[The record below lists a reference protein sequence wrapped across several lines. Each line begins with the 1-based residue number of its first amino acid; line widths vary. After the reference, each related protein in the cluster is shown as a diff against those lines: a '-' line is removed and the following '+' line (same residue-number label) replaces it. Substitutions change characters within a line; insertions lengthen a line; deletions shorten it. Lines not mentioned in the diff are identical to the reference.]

1 MINSKFN
8 IPKKRIYLVLS
19 VILYKLILDFS
30 YIKIIST
37 RFEYADF
44 QLNYSQSNY
53 VVSWVLLLYSFTFVK
68 FKIKKVSD
76 FFFITILINLL
87 VPLFVLYGLDN
98 RYSIF
103 PVIITTLGV
112 SLTYQ
117 FAKLNI
123 FYKLQ
128 TLRIN
133 KGKYITVV
141 ISSVCVVFLVFWYNY
156 VNVRLNFNLFD
167 VYEFR
172 HENKELAG
180 GGLLTYII
188 SWTYQVFNILLLI
201 LSIHYRKYTFILIIL
216 LIQIFFFAASAHKSI
231 LFYPLLVL
239 FLKYYI
245 DRFNYNYNLVLIYSL
260 VLIFPLASFFM
271 YNDIYTS
278 SFILRRIF
286 LIPAKLTYVYFD
298 FFKENPHVY
307 WSNSFLSFFSEY
319 PYSEPY
325 KTHIGLFYGFENAS
339 ANNGYISSGYA
350 QAGVFGVFIYVF
362 IFGFI
367 LNLIDILVK
376 NGLPLWI
383 GLSLT
388 IIPFRSIQL
397 SSDLLTV
404 ILTHGFIVVILM
416 LFLLRK
422 NINLKKIIN

>member
-1 MINSKFN
+1 MINSRFG

-30 YIKIIST
+30 YIEIIST

-44 QLNYSQSNY
+44 QLNYSLNNY
-53 VVSWVLLLYSFTFVK
+53 VISWVFLLYSLIFVK
-68 FKIKKVSD
+68 FKINKVSD
-76 FFFITILINLL
+76 FFFITMLINLL

-103 PVIITTLGV
+103 PVTITTLGV

-117 FAKLNI
+117 FSKLNI
-123 FYKLQ
+123 FHKLK

-133 KGKYITVV
+133 NGKYITVA
-141 ISSVCVVFLVFWYNY
+141 ISSICVLFLVFWYNY
-156 VNVRLNFNLFD
+156 VNVRLNFNFFD

-201 LSIHYRKYTFILIIL
+201 LSIHYRKYTYILIIL
-216 LIQIFFFAASAHKSI
+216 IIQIFFFAASAHKSI
-231 LFYPLLVL
+231 LFYPLLIL
-239 FLKYYI
+239 FLKYYT
-245 DRFNYNYNLVLIYSL
+245 DRFNYNHNLVLIYSL
-260 VLIFPLASFFM
+260 ILIFPLASYFI
-271 YNDIYTS
+271 YSDIFSS
-278 SFILRRIF
+278 SFILRRVF

-298 FFKENPHVY
+298 FFKDNPHVY

-325 KTHIGLFYGFENAS
+325 KTLIGQFYGFEDAS

-350 QAGVFGVFIYVF
+350 QGGVFGVFIYVF
-362 IFGFI
+362 ILGLI

-376 NGLPLWI
+376 NSLPLWI
-383 GLSLT
+383 ALSLT

-397 SSDLLTV
+397 SSDLLIV

-422 NINLKKIIN
+422 NLNMKKI

>member
-1 MINSKFN
+1 MINSIFTISN
-8 IPKKRIYLVLS
+8 KRIYLVLS

-37 RFEYADF
+37 RFESVGF
-44 QLNYSQSNY
+44 QLNYSLNNY
-53 VVSWVLLLYSFTFVK
+53 VVSWALLLYSLTFVK

-76 FFFITILINLL
+76 FFFITMLINLL

-103 PVIITTLGV
+103 PVIMTTLGF
-112 SLTYQ
+112 SLTYL
-117 FAKLNI
+117 FTKLNI

-133 KGKYITVV
+133 KGKHITVA
-141 ISSVCVVFLVFWYNY
+141 ISSLCVIFLVFWYNY

-172 HENKELAG
+172 RENKELAG
-180 GGLLTYII
+180 GGLISYII

-245 DRFNYNYNLVLIYSL
+245 DRFNYNHNLVLIYSL
-260 VLIFPLASFFM
+260 VLIVPLASFFI
-271 YNDIYTS
+271 YDDILTS

-298 FFKENPHVY
+298 FFIENPHVY

-325 KTHIGLFYGFENAS
+325 KTHIGHFFGFENAS
-339 ANNGYISSGYA
+339 ANNGYIPSGYA

-362 IFGFI
+362 IFGLI

-376 NGLPLWI
+376 NSLPLWI
-383 GLSLT
+383 GLSMT

-416 LFLLRK
+416 LLLLRK
-422 NINLKKIIN
+422 NINLKKVIN

>member
-1 MINSKFN
+1 MINSIFTISN
-8 IPKKRIYLVLS
+8 KRIYLVLS

-37 RFEYADF
+37 RFESVGF
-44 QLNYSQSNY
+44 QLNYSLNNY
-53 VVSWVLLLYSFTFVK
+53 VVSWALLLYSLTFVK

-76 FFFITILINLL
+76 FFFITMLINLL

-103 PVIITTLGV
+103 PVIMTTLGF
-112 SLTYQ
+112 SLTYL
-117 FAKLNI
+117 FTKLNI

-133 KGKYITVV
+133 KGKHITVA
-141 ISSVCVVFLVFWYNY
+141 ISSLCVIFLVFWYNY

-172 HENKELAG
+172 RENKELAG
-180 GGLLTYII
+180 GGLISYII

-245 DRFNYNYNLVLIYSL
+245 DRFNYNHNLVLIYSL
-260 VLIFPLASFFM
+260 VLIVPLASFFI
-271 YNDIYTS
+271 YDDILTS

-298 FFKENPHVY
+298 FFIENPHVY
-307 WSNSFLSFFSEY
+307 WSNSFLSFFSFHHY
-319 PYSEPY
+319 YR
-325 KTHIGLFYGFENAS
+325 
-339 ANNGYISSGYA
+339 
-350 QAGVFGVFIYVF
+350 Q
-362 IFGFI
+362 
-367 LNLIDILVK
+367 
-376 NGLPLWI
+376 
-383 GLSLT
+383 
-388 IIPFRSIQL
+388 
-397 SSDLLTV
+397 
-404 ILTHGFIVVILM
+404 
-416 LFLLRK
+416 
-422 NINLKKIIN
+422 

>member
-1 MINSKFN
+1 M
-8 IPKKRIYLVLS
+8 
-19 VILYKLILDFS
+19 
-30 YIKIIST
+30 
-37 RFEYADF
+37 
-44 QLNYSQSNY
+44 
-53 VVSWVLLLYSFTFVK
+53 
-68 FKIKKVSD
+68 
-76 FFFITILINLL
+76 LINLL

-103 PVIITTLGV
+103 PVIMTTLGF
-112 SLTYQ
+112 SLTYL
-117 FAKLNI
+117 FTKLNI

-133 KGKYITVV
+133 KGKHITVA
-141 ISSVCVVFLVFWYNY
+141 ISSLCVIFLVFWYNY

-172 HENKELAG
+172 RENKELAG
-180 GGLLTYII
+180 GGLISYII

-245 DRFNYNYNLVLIYSL
+245 DRFNYNHNLVLIYSL
-260 VLIFPLASFFM
+260 VLIVPLASFFI
-271 YNDIYTS
+271 YDDILTS

-298 FFKENPHVY
+298 FFIENPHVY

-325 KTHIGLFYGFENAS
+325 KTHIGHFFGFENAS
-339 ANNGYISSGYA
+339 ANNGYIPSGYA

-362 IFGFI
+362 IFGLI

-376 NGLPLWI
+376 NSLPLWI
-383 GLSLT
+383 GLSMT

-416 LFLLRK
+416 LLLLRK
-422 NINLKKIIN
+422 NINLKKVIN